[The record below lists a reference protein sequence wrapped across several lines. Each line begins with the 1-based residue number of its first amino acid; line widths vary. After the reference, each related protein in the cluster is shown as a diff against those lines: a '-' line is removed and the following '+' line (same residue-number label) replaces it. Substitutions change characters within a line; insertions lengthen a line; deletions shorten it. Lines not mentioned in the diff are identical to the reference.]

1 MPLKAWEEGVK
12 EDGRRG
18 DGTQSAHDRLLRLI
32 LYGAWFCLPLLAIL
46 GLLRTATLFFFFSSH
61 FINVF
66 FVN

>member
-46 GLLRTATLFFFFSSH
+46 GLLRTATLFFFLLFS
-61 FINVF
+61 FYKCV